1 MVLSVSIGIDNDK
14 DTEGGRMKA
23 TKRSNA
29 PAGPILHDQVLI
41 IEEAGIPIEHRLLPL
56 KDLQLDSSNPRIQHA
71 VRQRFKDTE
80 VTQDELQKLIME
92 LPGVPE
98 LFKSIRDNG
107 GLLEPIYVRPDG
119 RVIEGNCRA
128 ACYLKLRA
136 SLKGKESRWDKI
148 PAILVPSISNRQ
160 VAILQGHYHVAGK
173 NKWQAYEKAG
183 HLHTM
188 RTVLKMD
195 DKAIAL
201 ALGMRERDVTRD
213 LRAYETMTNK
223 LLPQMKGGNGLDKW
237 SFVQELFK
245 RKDLEEY
252 RNKPENVDDFVS
264 LVVNNKIKYGA
275 DVRKLPKILKHA
287 PATRVL
293 AKQGVESA
301 LSVVGKVDPTADSGT
316 FRKLKEATRLLQQLP
331 SREIQRLREN
341 ENSRT
346 ILQDLFSAL
355 KDAAKAAGVK
365 LSQ

>member
-1 MVLSVSIGIDNDK
+1 
-14 DTEGGRMKA
+14 MKA
-23 TKRSNA
+23 TPPSNA
-29 PAGPILHDQVLI
+29 PSRPTLSGQVLI
-41 IEEAGIPIEHRLLPL
+41 IEETRIPIEHQLMPLNDLRLDP
-56 KDLQLDSSNPRIQHA
+56 SNPRIQHA
-71 VRQRFKDTE
+71 VRQKFKDAVVSQE
-80 VTQDELQKLIME
+80 ELQKLILE
-92 LPGVPE
+92 LSGVSE

-128 ACYLKLRA
+128 ACYLKLRG
-136 SLKGKESRWDKI
+136 SIKGKDNQWEAI
-148 PAILVPSISNRQ
+148 PAVLVPNISDRQ

-188 RTVLKMD
+188 RTILKMD
-195 DKAIAL
+195 DKAIAQ

-213 LRAYETMTNK
+213 LKAYETMTHK
-223 LLPQMKGGNGLDKW
+223 LLPQIKTGNGLDKW

-252 RNKPENVDDFVS
+252 RNKPGNVDEFVS
-264 LVVNNKIKYGA
+264 LVVSNKIKYGA
-275 DVRKLPKILKHA
+275 DVRKLSKILKH
-287 PATRVL
+287 PTATKVL

-301 LSVVGKVDPTADSGT
+301 MSVVGKADPTADSGT
-316 FRKLKEATRLLQQLP
+316 FRKLKEATHLLQQLP
-331 SREIQRLREN
+331 SKELQRLRES
-341 ENSRT
+341 ENSRS

-355 KDAAKAAGVK
+355 KNAAKAAGVK